1 VNRKGHEGM
10 ADRNDEHMTR
20 ILAPASTAQRVSRRL
35 FLQGGA
41 VALFS
46 GSVLLAACGSDDT
59 TGGTSPT
66 AGGDGA
72 SPVLEDQLNFYHWA
86 EYDDPK
92 IFQQFTDEFGPQ
104 TKIDIYASN
113 EEMIAKLVAAAGTAG
128 YDIVVPTGVYIP
140 QMVSQNLLAELDLSK
155 IPNFSN
161 LETQYTNQPWD
172 PNNAHSVCKDW
183 GSTGWIYDTEAI
195 STPIETWSD
204 FIAAAQGPAS
214 GKTSVLDAPTDLAGI
229 YFWANGIPWTT
240 ENKEDLDACQ
250 AFIVDQLAPHIKA
263 YDSYPGITLTQGNYA
278 LSQIWNGDARQGLI
292 DTSEKDPNRYKWV
305 LGAPKTELWM
315 DNWSILAEAQNT
327 EAAYAWINFILQPEV
342 SLKDLEFHGY
352 NTGIKGV
359 KEEAEAADLPYL
371 DVVFFDEAQVAT
383 MEAGAV
389 NSAQQQ
395 LVEIWDQAKVASG
408 TA

>member
-1 VNRKGHEGM
+1 MTEHQEGL
-10 ADRNDEHMTR
+10 RV
-20 ILAPASTAQRVSRRL
+20 LAPRSTAQRISRRY
-35 FLQGGA
+35 FLQGSA

-46 GSVLLAACGSDDT
+46 SSVLLAACGSDDT
-59 TGGTSPT
+59 GGGGTSPS
-66 AGGDGA
+66 GGTGGVPTD
-72 SPVLEDQLNFYHWA
+72 LEDQLNFYHWA

-92 IFQQFTDEFGPQ
+92 LFKQFTNDYGPT

-113 EEMIAKLVAAAGTAG
+113 EEMIAKLSAAQGTSG

-140 QMVSQNLLAELDLSK
+140 QMVQLDLLAELDLSK
-155 IPNFSN
+155 IPNFAN

-183 GSTGWIYDTEAI
+183 GSTGWIFDTTVIKREI
-195 STPIETWSD
+195 NTWND
-204 FIAAAQGPAS
+204 FIDVAKNEAS
-214 GKTSVLDAPTDLAGI
+214 GSTSVLDAPADLCGI

-240 ENKEDLDACQ
+240 TNQADLDACEQ
-250 AFIVDQLAPHIKA
+250 FTVNDLAPHIKA
-263 YDSYPGITLTQGNYA
+263 FDSYPGIALTQGNYA
-278 LSQIWNGDARQGLI
+278 LSQVWNGDARQGLI
-292 DTSEKDPNRYKWV
+292 AVQDKEPDRYTWG

-315 DNWSILAEAQNT
+315 DNWCILKEAQDVN
-327 EAAYAWINFILQPEV
+327 AAYAWINFILTPEV

-359 KEEAEAADLPYL
+359 KEAAEQADLPYL
-371 DVVFFDEAQVAT
+371 DIVFFDDAQVAT

-395 LVEIWDQAKVASG
+395 IVDIWDKAKAAAG
-408 TA
+408 A